1 MSSSTLFVCNNCG
14 EEYAKWQ
21 GKCENCGTWNSLKEF
36 TISKEKRKSGTFNAV
51 NSQIVDLKNVKLTE
65 FQRMSTNIPEFDRV
79 LGPSTSLGQGG
90 GIVPG
95 SIILLGGDPGIGKS
109 TLLLQVASNI
119 NNVLYVSGEE
129 SVEQIKMRYDR
140 LALKSNT
147 LKLFTETDLNIIAQK
162 IIEQKPDLVIIDS
175 IQTIYS
181 SDFPSTPGSIVQ
193 VRECAMKLQNLAK
206 TTHTSV
212 ILVGHVTKEGS
223 VAGPRILEHL
233 VDVVLY
239 LEGEDY
245 QNTRILRGAKNRFGA
260 TDEIGIFE
268 MEENGLVSVS
278 NPSKLFLT
286 ERTKNIPGSIVT
298 ATIEGT
304 RALLIEVQALT
315 TTSHFGFPQRRAT
328 GFDLN
333 RLQLI
338 IAVLQK
344 RANIDLSNQD
354 VFVNIAG
361 GFKIKDTGVDLAVA
375 LAIASSL
382 KNLKTE
388 EKVCAFG
395 ELGLSGEIRQVS
407 FAKKRNAEAERLGYE
422 KIIKAKLIDKA
433 IYEALKDK

>member
-1 MSSSTLFVCNNCG
+1 MANSILFVCNNCG

-21 GKCENCGTWNSLKEF
+21 GKCDSCGEWNSLKEF
-36 TISKEKRKSGTFNAV
+36 SISKEKKKSGLSTSSA
-51 NSQIVDLKNVKLTE
+51 SEIVELKNIKLTE
-65 FQRMSTNIPEFDRV
+65 FQRTSTKIAEFDRV
-79 LGPSTSLGQGG
+79 LGGFGDGKG

-95 SIILLGGDPGIGKS
+95 SVILLGGDPGIGKS
-109 TLLLQVASNI
+109 TLLLQVASNLK
-119 NNVLYVSGEE
+119 NVLYVSGEE

-140 LALKSNT
+140 LGLKSET
-147 LKLFTETDLNIIAQK
+147 LKLFTETDLNIIRQK
-162 IIEQKPDLVIIDS
+162 IIDLKPDLVIIDS

-181 SDFPSTPGSIVQ
+181 PDYPSTPGSLVQ

-206 TTHTSV
+206 ATRTSV

-223 VAGPRILEHL
+223 VAGPKILEHL

-239 LEGEDY
+239 LEGEDF

-268 MEENGLVSVS
+268 MMENGLVSIS
-278 NPSKLFLT
+278 NPSKLFLQ

-315 TTSHFGFPQRRAT
+315 TTTNYGFPQRRAT

-344 RANIDLSNQD
+344 RANINLSNQD
-354 VFVNIAG
+354 IFVNIAG
-361 GFKIKDTGVDLAVA
+361 GIKIKDTGVDLAVA
-375 LAIASSL
+375 LAIASSA
-382 KNLKTE
+382 KNIKCSE
-388 EKVCAFG
+388 QICAFG
-395 ELGLSGEIRQVS
+395 EIGLSGEIRQVS
-407 FAKKRNAEAERLGYE
+407 FAKKRNAEAERLGYA
-422 KIIKAKLIDKA
+422 KIVKAKFIDKA
-433 IYEALKDK
+433 IQEVITQNE